1 MNRFALILLLLPCLH
16 LSANAQSSDFYNYIE
31 KYKKIAIKE
40 MERTGIPA
48 SIKLAQALL
57 ESNAGKSELARKANN
72 HFGLKCHNDWTGP
85 KYHKKDDD
93 YDAFGNLQKS
103 CFRKYR
109 NAEDSYIAHSEFLRD
124 PNKANRYGF
133 LFRLDADDYK
143 RWARGLKR
151 AGYATAANYDKKL
164 IQLIEQYEL
173 YRFDQMALDRF
184 EDEIKPDDM
193 IAGLNLHLV
202 NDAKVVFAKNNIT
215 PQQISLAS
223 GVKMKRLKKY
233 NEQLPEETV
242 ALPDGYRVFI
252 QPKRCNYRG
261 HQKWHYVQEGQTM
274 FDISQLYGVKLKK
287 LYSRNRMP
295 EGSEPQPDERIKL
308 SGWKIK
314 KGTRPRLVNE
324 PEPTNTI
331 PNLGD
336 EYLDEVEVP
345 SPSTQPTNDWEPG
358 NSGNDENTKPEPAPQ
373 AVYYTVVKGDTL
385 YGISKRFGTTVEAIQ
400 KLNNLT
406 GTTLSIGQVLR
417 IR

>member
-1 MNRFALILLLLPCLH
+1 
-16 LSANAQSSDFYNYIE
+16 
-31 KYKKIAIKE
+31 
-40 MERTGIPA
+40 
-48 SIKLAQALL
+48 
-57 ESNAGKSELARKANN
+57 
-72 HFGLKCHNDWTGP
+72 
-85 KYHKKDDD
+85 
-93 YDAFGNLQKS
+93 
-103 CFRKYR
+103 
-109 NAEDSYIAHSEFLRD
+109 
-124 PNKANRYGF
+124 
-133 LFRLDADDYK
+133 
-143 RWARGLKR
+143 
-151 AGYATAANYDKKL
+151 
-164 IQLIEQYEL
+164 
-173 YRFDQMALDRF
+173 
-184 EDEIKPDDM
+184 
-193 IAGLNLHLV
+193 
-202 NDAKVVFAKNNIT
+202 
-215 PQQISLAS
+215 
-223 GVKMKRLKKY
+223 
-233 NEQLPEETV
+233 
-242 ALPDGYRVFI
+242 
-252 QPKRCNYRG
+252 
-261 HQKWHYVQEGQTM
+261 M